1 MLDKIHD
8 MLNNIIIRL
17 VVYYLAWLL
26 ALGGIF
32 QIFPEILIYVAQERE
47 RIQGGG
53 RFFEGQ
59 PGDTGAD
66 VPVTLEK
73 VREGVATI
81 FEGNIRAGLISV
93 TFGDPTHTIP
103 VMLALAMAFWLT
115 LPITWLYRW
124 TRPRKKYS
132 QSFVHTLIVIPIA
145 ISLVVFLVKD
155 SIALAFSLA
164 GIVAAVRFRT
174 SLDEPM
180 DSVYMLMAIGIGL
193 AAGTQLFVVAYLA
206 SLVFVIVTLGVWKS
220 NFGAQPEILSG
231 WRIDDSREWS
241 TAPEEGDTAPE
252 NLYNAQ
258 VEVHT
263 TSLNVNVARKSTAQI
278 LKSSTKRWQVADVVE
293 NPDGTAIVVFDVWLK
308 KSVTLP
314 SFIQDIEENGRGC
327 INNVKLKAQE
337 LGGGTIAHEESR
349 K

>member
-1 MLDKIHD
+1 MLNKIYGI
-8 MLNNIIIRL
+8 LNNIIIRL

-32 QIFPEILIYVAQERE
+32 HLFPQILIYVSQERE
-47 RIQGGG
+47 RVQG
-53 RFFEGQ
+53 RESFFEGQ
-59 PGDTGAD
+59 QGDRD
-66 VPVTLEK
+66 LEK
-73 VREGVATI
+73 IKEGVATLV
-81 FEGNIRAGLISV
+81 EGNIKEVLLMV
-93 TFGDPTHTIP
+93 TFVDPERTIP
-103 VMLALAMAFWLT
+103 VMVALAMAFWVT

-132 QSFVHTLIVIPIA
+132 QSFAHTLLVIPIA

-174 SLDEPM
+174 SLEEPM

-193 AAGTQLFVVAYLA
+193 AAGTQLILVAYLA

-231 WRIDDSREWS
+231 WRIDNSGKWG
-241 TAPEEGDTAPE
+241 TAPGEKGIATE

-258 VEVHT
+258 IEVHT
-263 TSLNVNVARKSTAQI
+263 TNANVARKSTAQI
-278 LKSSTKRWQVADVVE
+278 LESSTKRWQVADVVK
-293 NPDGTAIVVFDVWLK
+293 NADATAIVVFDVWLK
-308 KSVTLP
+308 KSVTLTAL
-314 SFIQDIEENGRGC
+314 IQDIEENGRGC
-327 INNVKLKAQE
+327 IQNVKLKRQE
-337 LGGGTIAHEESR
+337 LGEG
-349 K
+349 

>member
-1 MLDKIHD
+1 MLNKIYGMLD
-8 MLNNIIIRL
+8 NIIIRL
-17 VVYYLAWLL
+17 IVYYFAWLL

-32 QIFPEILIYVAQERE
+32 LIFPEILIYVAQESE
-47 RIQGGG
+47 RVQGHEG
-53 RFFEGQ
+53 FFEGQ
-59 PGDTGAD
+59 QGGTGAD

-73 VREGVATI
+73 VKEGVATLV
-81 FEGNIRAGLISV
+81 EGNITEALILV
-93 TFGDPTHTIP
+93 ALLDPAHTIP
-103 VMLALAMAFWLT
+103 VMVALAMAFWLT

-193 AAGTQLFVVAYLA
+193 AAGTQLFLVAYFA
-206 SLVFVIVTLGVWKS
+206 SLVFVVVTLGVWKS
-220 NFGAQPEILSG
+220 NFGAQPEVLSG
-231 WRIDDSREWS
+231 WKIDNSGKWDTGSG
-241 TAPEEGDTAPE
+241 EGAVATE

-258 VEVHT
+258 IEVHT
-263 TSLNVNVARKSTAQI
+263 TKVNVAKKSTAQI
-278 LKSSTKRWQVADVVE
+278 LDSSTKRWQVANVVE
-293 NPDGTAIVVFDVWLK
+293 NPDGTSVVVFDVWLK

-327 INNVKLKAQE
+327 INDVKLKGQE
-337 LGGGTIAHEESR
+337 PGRG
-349 K
+349 

>member
-1 MLDKIHD
+1 MLNKIYGI
-8 MLNNIIIRL
+8 LNNIIIRL

-32 QIFPEILIYVAQERE
+32 HLFPQILIYVSQERE
-47 RIQGGG
+47 RVQG
-53 RFFEGQ
+53 RERLFEGEQ
-59 PGDTGAD
+59 GD
-66 VPVTLEK
+66 LEK
-73 VREGVATI
+73 IKEGVATLV
-81 FEGNIRAGLISV
+81 EGNIKEVLLMV
-93 TFGDPTHTIP
+93 TFVDPARTIP
-103 VMLALAMAFWLT
+103 VMVALAMAFWVT

-124 TRPRKKYS
+124 TRPRKNYS
-132 QSFVHTLIVIPIA
+132 QSFAHTLLVIPIA

-174 SLDEPM
+174 SLEEPM

-193 AAGTQLFVVAYLA
+193 AAGTQLILVAYLA
-206 SLVFVIVTLGVWKS
+206 SLVFVTITLGVWKS

-231 WRIDDSREWS
+231 WRIDDSRKWGP
-241 TAPEEGDTAPE
+241 APGEEAIATK

-258 VEVHT
+258 IEVHT
-263 TSLNVNVARKSTAQI
+263 TKVNVAKKSTVQI
-278 LKSSTKRWQVADVVE
+278 LESTTKRWQVADVVE

-314 SFIQDIEENGRGC
+314 AFIQDIEENGRGC
-327 INNVKLKAQE
+327 INDVKLKRQE
-337 LGGGTIAHEESR
+337 LREG
-349 K
+349 